1 MSITQITTSTKLQK
15 VLTRLRQQ
23 SIIRYIE
30 TDPNDK
36 TGSHFKGDT
45 MSKKRYR
52 AAIIGLSPIG
62 GGPPH
67 PAPSPALGT
76 LMARTHAAAYAHL
89 KDTVEI
95 VAYCDLRD
103 DRLDLFKQNWGEV
116 WPDAKPYKD
125 YHKMFENEGLDIVSV
140 VTPDDLHGNIVVD
153 AAEAGIPT
161 ILCEKPLATTLEDLD
176 RMLAAIE
183 ANGTAVNIDMTLRWF
198 PNYRMMHHLIDQ
210 GAIGKPRIITTV
222 SGGPRAGMLFRNGCG
237 PCDTILWFADST
249 PAWVVGRLQDTF
261 QNYGPAYAADGGH
274 DPATDP
280 APKPGSASV
289 TASVRTIWASRAPS
303 KHNSSTAPPKS
314 SEKKAYSA
322 STMARSSIFT
332 SGMAACAA
340 RLSIQTL

>member
-1 MSITQITTSTKLQK
+1 
-15 VLTRLRQQ
+15 
-23 SIIRYIE
+23 
-30 TDPNDK
+30 
-36 TGSHFKGDT
+36 